1 MAKKAKPL
9 RFDINAAVVFR
20 LGEELITDIVQ
31 ALAEL
36 VKNSYDADATWV
48 NVTINTKG
56 ANESGRRYANAQG
69 TIVVEDNG
77 HGMDEAALRGG
88 WMTIANSPKREQK
101 AAGQASRRGRTPI
114 GDKGLGRLGSQRL
127 AENVEIFTRADGAP
141 ETEQYVGFSWADFR
155 ETSKLGDVPVR
166 WERTRDGGGEHGTRL
181 LLSGL
186 RETEVWQAE
195 DKLRELQR
203 RLSGMISPFE
213 EVRDFDV
220 QMQVDGKLLELVEIA
235 RRLRETAQLR
245 YSFEFDGERL
255 QVRGFGRLNYF
266 RPGTKRDQQVLD
278 DIVKKDKGEAL
289 FEFLA
294 SRTGKGRPPR
304 LCRSDREGWFVE
316 FGTERALDDLPGARR
331 EEPEE
336 REEQEEQKE
345 LEQRQEQEKR
355 EAINPGPFRGE
366 VDAVSLESGDA
377 KKANLGSMSEY
388 RQLVGGLAGIRVY
401 RDGFG
406 IRVGEDWLGLG
417 RQWTGGSSYYGLR
430 PGNVLGFVAIS
441 ARENPDLV
449 ETTSREGFQETPHF
463 ENFFGLLSEFV
474 RFAGDAQEFLRRG
487 TVDFVKEH
495 RDREAGVGPDD
506 DHSSVTGRIGK
517 VAGQLSAHKRRVEQ
531 QVGSLRKATTGAAKT
546 LGDVRG
552 ELGHIAP
559 EDGAVSRAIAELEGE
574 IKKASRAEEQIRRQV
589 TEAHAHASELKATQ
603 EVLDRRWETLN
614 DHVARLY
621 ESVSL
626 GLTAEV
632 LSHEINNIADRL
644 AEKSTT
650 VLREARKGT
659 TRRATVV
666 AYVEEVRSSVAGM
679 RKQLAHLTPSLRYV
693 REKREPIDVP
703 AFLAE
708 LVEFYEAKLAANGIE
723 MTVEV
728 ESPGFVVRMN
738 KGKLTQVVRQRGPE
752 RGVLV
757 EGGDPGGSYPEG
769 RDIRG
774 GGRPPGPDR
783 RQRPRGGGERG
794 GGVVCTVRHDETK
807 GGGPGAG
814 AVRLPAAARI
824 GVVRNRAAPGTQR
837 AQEKVRVRNRL
848 VRCGGGIVWR
858 WCWNGF
864 GRMRRRCSTASAF
877 RVWSSWTTNTRTASS
892 G

>member
-1 MAKKAKPL
+1 MAKKARPM

-20 LGEELITDIVQ
+20 LGEELITDVVQ
-31 ALAEL
+31 ALVEL

-48 NVTINTKG
+48 NVSVDTKG
-56 ANESGRRYANAQG
+56 ANESGRRYAEARG

-77 HGMDEAALRGG
+77 HGMDETALRGG
-88 WMTIANSPKREQK
+88 WMTIANSPKRDQK
-101 AAGQASRRGRTPI
+101 AAGRTSRRGRTPI

-127 AENVEIFTRADGAP
+127 AENVEIFTRAHGAP
-141 ETEQYVGFSWADFR
+141 DTEEYVGFSWADFR
-155 ETSKLGDVPVR
+155 GTSKLGDVPVR
-166 WERTRDGGGEHGTRL
+166 WERTRDGGGEPRTRL

-186 RETEVWQAE
+186 REPEVWQAE

-203 RLSGMISPFE
+203 RLSAMISPFE
-213 EVRDFDV
+213 EVRDFQV
-220 QMQVDGKLLELVEIA
+220 QVTVDGKPLELAEIA

-266 RPGTKRDQQVLD
+266 RPGTKDDQQVLK
-278 DIVKKDKGEAL
+278 DIVKKDKGQAL
-289 FEFLA
+289 FKFLA

-304 LCRSDREGWFVE
+304 LCRSHREGWFVE
-316 FGTERALDDLPGARR
+316 FGTERALDDLPGVRR
-331 EEPEE
+331 EEPG
-336 REEQEEQKE
+336 EQGQQEALE
-345 LEQRQEQEKR
+345 LEQALEKEQEQTKEGGKEQEKKK

-366 VDAVSLESGDA
+366 VDTVSLESGGA
-377 KKANLGSMSEY
+377 KEADLGSLSEY
-388 RQLVGGLAGIRVY
+388 RQLVGDLAGIRVY

-417 RQWTGGSSYYGLR
+417 RQWTGGRSYYGLR

-487 TVDFVKEH
+487 TLDFVKEQ
-495 RDREAGVGPDD
+495 RDLEAGVGPDD
-506 DHSSVTGRIGK
+506 DHSSITGRIGE
-517 VAGQLSAHKRRVEQ
+517 VAGKLTAHKRRVER
-531 QVGSLRKATTGAAKT
+531 QVGSLRKATVGAAKT

-552 ELGHIAP
+552 DLGHIAP
-559 EDGAVSRAIAELEGE
+559 EDGAVSRAIVALEGE
-574 IKKASRAEEQIRRQV
+574 IEDASRAEEEIRRQV
-589 TEAHAHASELKATQ
+589 TEALAHASELKDTQ

-614 DHVARLY
+614 EHVAGLY

-644 AEKSTT
+644 AEKSTA

-659 TRRATVV
+659 VRRATVV
-666 AYVEEVRSSVAGM
+666 AYVEEVRSSVTGM

-708 LVEFYEAKLAANGIE
+708 LVEFYEARLAVNRIE
-723 MTVEV
+723 MTVER
-728 ESPGFVVRMN
+728 ESPEFVVHMN
-738 KGKLTQVVRQRGPE
+738 KGKLTQVFDNVVLNAEYWLKEAIRAGAIRKGEICVVVDAPRVRVGDNGRGVEESVEDELFAPFVTMKRKGEGRGLGLFVCRQLLESESCRIELLPKRNE
-752 RGVLV
+752 RG
-757 EGGDPGGSYPEG
+757 
-769 RDIRG
+769 
-774 GGRPPGPDR
+774 R
-783 RQRPRGGGERG
+783 RCAFEI
-794 GGVVCTVRHDETK
+794 DLS
-807 GGGPGAG
+807 G
-814 AVRLPAAARI
+814 AV
-824 GVVRNRAAPGTQR
+824 G
-837 AQEKVRVRNRL
+837 E
-848 VRCGGGIVWR
+848 
-858 WCWNGF
+858 
-864 GRMRRRCSTASAF
+864 
-877 RVWSSWTTNTRTASS
+877 
-892 G
+892 